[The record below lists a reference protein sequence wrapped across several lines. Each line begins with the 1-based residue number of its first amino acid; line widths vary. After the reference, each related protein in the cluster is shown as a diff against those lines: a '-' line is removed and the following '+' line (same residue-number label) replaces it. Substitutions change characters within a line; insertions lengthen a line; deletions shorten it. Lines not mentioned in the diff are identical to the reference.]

1 MIRLQ
6 QIVVAQ
12 AKQILRDDDKI
23 AGVTRDLILSF
34 EFRMSK
40 IFLLTYERKL
50 FGFFPRRAPYFF
62 RLSQTLKI
70 CPLSETI

>member
-6 QIVVAQ
+6 QVVAAQ

-34 EFRMSK
+34 ESRVSR

-50 FGFFPRRAPYFF
+50 FGFFQVVRHTFSGYP
-62 RLSQTLKI
+62 KI
-70 CPLSETI
+70 

>member
-6 QIVVAQ
+6 QVVAAQ

-34 EFRMSK
+34 ESRVSR

-50 FGFFPRRAPYFF
+50 FGLEDFDEMFSPVFIDVELQIPIGRA
-62 RLSQTLKI
+62 
-70 CPLSETI
+70 